1 MKIFCSHQK
10 RYSMYKNLHTELS
23 RGHLHPDEILW
34 ICKSEKIPPI
44 EESLIATAISSG
56 HCQEGLCFAQQIAR
70 SVHEVQKNVLTHI
83 IGPVLFLILSALV
96 ICSIS

>member
-23 RGHLHPDEILW
+23 RGHLHPDEILR
-34 ICKSEKIPPI
+34 ICKSEKIPLI

-56 HCQEGLCFAQQIAR
+56 HCQEGLCFAQQITR

-83 IGPVLFLILSALV
+83 IGPVLLLTLSAL
-96 ICSIS
+96 IIFCMS

>member
-1 MKIFCSHQK
+1 
-10 RYSMYKNLHTELS
+10 MYKNLHTELS

-44 EESLIATAISSG
+44 EENLITAAISSG

-70 SVHEVQKNVLTHI
+70 SAHEVQKNILTHI
-83 IGPVLFLILSALV
+83 IGPVLFLTLSAL
-96 ICSIS
+96 IIFCMS